1 MANNKKPAGLAC
13 QKCRTPINIDTSI
26 DQLNPAAFKLL
37 TDSAVSG
44 QLSAPKISPNRQSRP
59 PNPPEHLKTYQ
70 DAAKDARNPTHKRNA
85 QGAPPSRSSN
95 GPQNPAMSFID
106 VHMSES
112 MIDPPPESAHKPV
125 GKAQAE
131 DTKSDANDK
140 AQRKGVSN
148 GLGTAGGASLAD
160 ELETTNRMFEILSA
174 RSDIDHPICVE
185 CTEILLEGLQKRLGV
200 ATRERDAYVDY
211 LRRANTDVPSAE
223 EVKAAD
229 AALKAAKKAEST
241 AITQLENLESEKADL
256 DSQIAALEAEARI
269 LDQEENE
276 FWKSRNAFNST
287 LTEFQ
292 NERDALAT
300 RYAHD
305 AQVLNQ
311 LQRRSVYNDTFNITH
326 DNHFA
331 TINGLRLGR
340 LPNPYVD
347 WPEIN
352 AAWGQTCLLLATLA
366 ERLGYKFVGYE
377 LCPMGSTSTITRI
390 ENKGGTAGAESTRQQ
405 QQASTNTA
413 SSPHIT
419 KQRLELYSSG
429 DFPINFGFLH
439 RKFDAAMVAFLECLR
454 QLGEFVENSA
464 PPSAGAGAGAGAAP
478 GGGGVK
484 MPYEIRK
491 DRIHDQSIKLAL
503 NKDEDTES
511 DNKAILLG
519 PDPVFMLHPMVDMQ
533 TYSGKLSR
541 INSNWG
547 YQGMQPARAS
557 TILLHALTIFET
569 RPVKCLQTASVMRKP
584 IRSRDRRLTVMQCT
598 WPAAPTKKH
607 GLGIQ
612 LNSREVPAEGSKPQ
626 VEHDG
631 EESKLEGMQATGT
644 YVSPGRSVHAL

>member
-1 MANNKKPAGLAC
+1 M
-13 QKCRTPINIDTSI
+13 
-26 DQLNPAAFKLL
+26 
-37 TDSAVSG
+37 
-44 QLSAPKISPNRQSRP
+44 
-59 PNPPEHLKTYQ
+59 
-70 DAAKDARNPTHKRNA
+70 HKRNA

-112 MIDPPPESAHKPV
+112 MIDPPPDSVRKPD

-140 AQRKGVSN
+140 AQRKGISN

-160 ELETTNRMFEILSA
+160 GLETTNRMFEILSA

-185 CTEILLEGLQKRLGV
+185 CTEILIEGLQKRLGV

-276 FWKSRNAFNST
+276 FWKSRNAFNSM

-305 AQVLNQ
+305 NQVLNQ

-390 ENKGGTAGAESTRQQ
+390 ENKGGAAGAESTRQQ
-405 QQASTNTA
+405 QQSSTNTA
-413 SSPHIT
+413 SSPQIT

-464 PPSAGAGAGAGAAP
+464 PPNASAASGGLGAATGAGP

-503 NKDEDTES
+503 NKDEGWTKACKYTLTCCKYLLAHANNVES
-511 DNKAILLG
+511 N
-519 PDPVFMLHPMVDMQ
+519 
-533 TYSGKLSR
+533 
-541 INSNWG
+541 
-547 YQGMQPARAS
+547 GM
-557 TILLHALTIFET
+557 
-569 RPVKCLQTASVMRKP
+569 
-584 IRSRDRRLTVMQCT
+584 RR
-598 WPAAPTKKH
+598 
-607 GLGIQ
+607 
-612 LNSREVPAEGSKPQ
+612 R
-626 VEHDG
+626 
-631 EESKLEGMQATGT
+631 
-644 YVSPGRSVHAL
+644 